1 MKIVRPGVFETNSS
15 SSHSMSVG
23 SNSNLFYL
31 ESLAN
36 LINSKGEVW
45 IDCEGDNIEPE
56 LRCNSEYRF
65 IGAEKKIGFLATI
78 WNSYAEDVEE
88 SYNLDDLK
96 EMIKKNTD
104 CDRVVIYNMGCVD
117 LDFRAFDPLSL
128 VDTKEELYNLIFDN
142 TKDIVVRYLS
152 SI

>member
-36 LINSKGEVW
+36 LINSKGEIW
-45 IDCEGDNIEPE
+45 INCEGDDLDSE

-65 IGAEKKIGFLATI
+65 TGAVKKISYLATL

-88 SYNLDDLK
+88 SYNLDYLK
-96 EMIKKNTD
+96 EMVKKNTG
-104 CDRVVIYNMGCVD
+104 CDRVVIYNMGCID
-117 LDFRAFDPLSL
+117 LSITSFDPVTL
-128 VDTKEELYNLIFDN
+128 VDTKEELYDLIFDT
-142 TKDIVVRYLS
+142 TKYIVVYYRSY
-152 SI
+152 